1 MQTDF
6 IDIYQQALS
15 RNGYQQDPQQQ
26 LLAEAL
32 NRIYQTLHS
41 GTRHKEQA
49 TGIYIWGPVGRGKT
63 FLMDLLFAHIA
74 ANSSLRFHFHRFMAQ
89 IHQQLRE
96 LQGKPDP
103 LELIAKKLARQYRL
117 ICFDEFFLN
126 DIADAMILG
135 KLIKELLKRGVILI
149 TTSNRPPDNLCKD
162 PLFEER
168 VKPIT
173 AMIKQQ
179 MQVFNLAGE
188 TDHRLRTLTPA
199 PCIFYP
205 RDPQHDDS
213 NSEQQL
219 SQLYHRISNTT
230 PYPDE
235 IEVLRRPIPLRA
247 ISADCIWFD
256 FEQICMG
263 ARSQMDYIDLANRFK
278 HIFVSRIP
286 PLGSRSRE
294 QIKARG
300 TEDGIEAV
308 KAGDRQV
315 LLGSMDDPARRF
327 ISLVDE
333 LYDRNINLFLSLE
346 VPLEQLY
353 GEGSLIFEFARTYS
367 RLTEM
372 QSLEYQRSTSV
383 TE

>member
-6 IDIYQQALS
+6 IDIYQQALTQQ
-15 RNGYQQDPQQQ
+15 GYQQDPQQR

-32 NRIYQTLHS
+32 NQIYRSLRANKKS
-41 GTRHKEQA
+41 QA
-49 TGIYIWGPVGRGKT
+49 QGIYIWGPVGRGKT

-74 ANSSLRFHFHRFMAQ
+74 ETTSLRHHFHRFMAQ

-96 LQGKPDP
+96 LQGKADP
-103 LELIAKKLARQYRL
+103 LELIAKRLARQYRL

-135 KLIKELLKRGVILI
+135 KLVNGLLKHGVILI
-149 TTSNRPPDNLCKD
+149 TTSNRPPDNLCRD
-162 PLFEER
+162 PLFEDR

-179 MQVFNLAGE
+179 MQIFNLAGE
-188 TDHRLRTLTPA
+188 TDHRLRTLTSA
-199 PCIFYP
+199 PCIFHP
-205 RDPQHDDS
+205 GNTL

-219 SQLYHRISNTT
+219 SLLYRQISQAEPQPN
-230 PYPDE
+230 
-235 IEVLRRPIPLRA
+235 EVQVLQRPIPVRA
-247 ISADCIWFD
+247 ISDDSIWFD
-256 FEQICMG
+256 FEHICMG

-278 HIFVSRIP
+278 SVFISNTP
-286 PLGSRSRE
+286 PLGSHSRE

-300 TEDGIEAV
+300 TEDGVEAV

-333 LYDRNINLFLSLE
+333 LYDRNINLYLTLE

-353 GEGSLIFEFARTYS
+353 GKGSLMFEFDRTLS

-372 QSLEYQRSTSV
+372 QSLEYQQSTRV

>member
-1 MQTDF
+1 MQKDF

-15 RNGYQQDPQQQ
+15 RNGYQQDPQQR

-32 NRIYQTLHS
+32 NQFYQALQS
-41 GTRHKEQA
+41 GASHKQP
-49 TGIYIWGPVGRGKT
+49 TQGIYIWGPVGRGKT

-74 ANSSLRFHFHRFMAQ
+74 EATSLRYHFHRFMAQ

-96 LQGKPDP
+96 LQGKSDP

-135 KLIKELLKRGVILI
+135 KLIKGLLKHGVILI
-149 TTSNRPPDNLCKD
+149 TTSNRPPENLCKD
-162 PLFEER
+162 PLFEDR
-168 VKPIT
+168 VKPII
-173 AMIKQQ
+173 AMINQQ
-179 MQVFNLAGE
+179 MQIFNLAGD
-188 TDHRLRTLTPA
+188 TDHRLRSLTPA

-205 RDPQHDDS
+205 GDQHQSSDMD
-213 NSEQQL
+213 QQL
-219 SQLYHRISNTT
+219 TQLYTHISQAA
-230 PYPDE
+230 PCSDE
-235 IEVLRRPIPLRA
+235 VAVLQRPIPVRGM
-247 ISADCIWFD
+247 SADCIWFD
-256 FEQICMG
+256 FEHICMG

-278 HIFVSRIP
+278 HIFVSQIP
-286 PLGSRSRE
+286 RLGSHSRE

-308 KAGDRQV
+308 KAGERQV

-346 VPLEQLY
+346 VPLEELY

-372 QSLEYQRSTSV
+372 QSLEYQQSTSM
-383 TE
+383 T

>member
-6 IDIYQQALS
+6 IDIYQHALTQQ
-15 RNGYQQDPQQQ
+15 GYQQDPQQQ

-32 NRIYQTLHS
+32 NQIYQSLQLGGGKRGQT
-41 GTRHKEQA
+41 Q
-49 TGIYIWGPVGRGKT
+49 GIYIWGPVGRGKT

-74 ANSSLRFHFHRFMAQ
+74 EATSLRYHFHRFMAQ

-96 LQGKPDP
+96 LQGKADP

-135 KLIKELLKRGVILI
+135 KLIKGLLKHGVILI

-162 PLFEER
+162 PLFEDR

-173 AMIKQQ
+173 AMINQQ
-179 MQVFNLAGE
+179 MQIFNLAGD

-199 PCIFYP
+199 PCVFYS
-205 RDPQHDDS
+205 DGQHQSPDS
-213 NSEQQL
+213 DQQL
-219 SQLYHRISNTT
+219 NKLYSHISQVT
-230 PYPDE
+230 PCPDE
-235 IEVLRRPIPLRA
+235 VIVLQRPIPVRGV
-247 ISADCIWFD
+247 SAECIWFD
-256 FEQICMG
+256 FEHICMG
-263 ARSQMDYIDLANRFK
+263 PRSQMDYIDLANRFK
-278 HIFVSRIP
+278 HVFISQIP
-286 PLGSRSRE
+286 PLGSHSHE

-353 GEGSLIFEFARTYS
+353 GEGSLMFEFARTLS

-372 QSLEYQRSTSV
+372 QSLEYQRSTGV
-383 TE
+383 AE